1 MKRIALFFLLTLFIL
16 TPSAFSQDDD
26 WYRPGGFDAIGR
38 SYKTFSVSDTK
49 KVHFSRGNLQYN
61 ASQNKWRFAL
71 RQYNY
76 SCGDNTGIAQN
87 YDGWMDL
94 FRYGTSGWNNGATYY
109 QPWSTGG
116 SSSDYTSG
124 NLTGAKANA
133 DWGVYNKISNGGNK
147 AGQWRT
153 LTSDEWCYLLDLTG
167 VGSNASAGIPSR
179 QGKCG
184 FGTIEGMFRGLI
196 VLPDDWVLPSGCSFT
211 PVQRDVQNEF
221 AFNTYTYAEWD
232 KMQNAGAIFLP
243 AAGDLYGEELLT
255 PGVYGAYWTAAP
267 DANNSSSCQYVTFRG
282 DTWSNLFLDVQG
294 ANLGMSVR
302 LVADE
307 NPNVSKAFDLEGAS
321 YKTFSVADGRT
332 VHFSKGNLRYN
343 AATNTWAFAAK
354 QYLYIGDANN
364 NISES
369 YNGWIDLFGWG
380 TSGWNSGATAF
391 QPWSTSTTTTDYS
404 PGGYDTVDLTGD
416 YAQADWGVY
425 NKITNGGNKAG
436 KWRTLTYEEWEYLID
451 RSGKYGMATIGGTY
465 KGMVLLPDDWTL
477 PSGVTFTAGYGNGY
491 STNSYTTTQ
500 WQKMEAAG
508 AIFLPAAANRYAS
521 TINDAGTYGF
531 YYTSSHYNENSVW
544 YIYFGESNVA
554 PQIQSR
560 SYGRSVRLVKD

>member
-61 ASQNKWRFAL
+61 AAQNKWRFAP
-71 RQYNY
+71 RQYTY
-76 SCGDNTGIAQN
+76 VCSDNNNISQD
-87 YDGWMDL
+87 YDGWIDL
-94 FRYGTSGWNNGATYY
+94 FGWGTSGWVSGANAY
-109 QPWSTGG
+109 QPWST
-116 SSSDYTSG
+116 STTASDYYIG
-124 NLTGAKANA
+124 GDYVNGLYGEYANA
-133 DWGVYNKISNGGNK
+133 DWGVYNKITNGGNK

-153 LTSDEWCYLLDLTG
+153 LSMEEWSYLLSPNRGNGQYKNALATIQGVFKGMIILPDEWTTPDGLT
-167 VGSNASAGIPSR
+167 
-179 QGKCG
+179 
-184 FGTIEGMFRGLI
+184 
-196 VLPDDWVLPSGCSFT
+196 FT
-211 PVQRDVQNEF
+211 PGGWESDGY
-221 AFNTYTYAEWD
+221 ATNTYTIDEWQR
-232 KMQNAGAIFLP
+232 MEAAGAIFLP
-243 AAGDLYGEELLT
+243 TTGRRTGD
-255 PGVYGAYWTAAP
+255 
-267 DANNSSSCQYVTFRG
+267 DISSSTNNEYVEY
-282 DTWSNLFLDVQG
+282 WSSDHYDETKAHCIFYRSDYDYSIYKMNRYYGLP
-294 ANLGMSVR
+294 VR

-307 NPNVSKAFDLEGAS
+307 NPNVSKAFDLDGAS

-354 QYLYIGDANN
+354 QYLYIGDANA
-364 NISES
+364 NIAED
-369 YNGWIDLFGWG
+369 YNGWIDLFSWG

-391 QPWSTSTTTTDYS
+391 QPWSTSTTSTDYS

-477 PSGVTFTAGYGNGY
+477 PSGVAFTAGYGNGY

>member
-1 MKRIALFFLLTLFIL
+1 MT
-16 TPSAFSQDDD
+16 D
-26 WYRPGGFDAIGR
+26 
-38 SYKTFSVSDTK
+38 
-49 KVHFSRGNLQYN
+49 
-61 ASQNKWRFAL
+61 
-71 RQYNY
+71 
-76 SCGDNTGIAQN
+76 
-87 YDGWMDL
+87 
-94 FRYGTSGWNNGATYY
+94 Y
-109 QPWSTGG
+109 QP
-116 SSSDYTSG
+116 G
-124 NLTGAKANA
+124 NDLSNDLTDAYANA
-133 DWGVYNKISNGGNK
+133 DWGVYNRISNGGNK

-153 LTSDEWCYLLDLTG
+153 LTNDEWTYLTQRD
-167 VGSNASAGIPSR
+167 
-179 QGKCG
+179 GKCG
-184 FGTIEGMFRGLI
+184 MATIQGLFNGI
-196 VLPDDWVLPSGCSFT
+196 IILPDDWTIPNGLTFTSGYSNGFAT
-211 PVQRDVQNEF
+211 NNYSIGDWQRME
-221 AFNTYTYAEWD
+221 A
-232 KMQNAGAIFLP
+232 AGAVFLP
-243 AAGDLYGEELLT
+243 ANGYRNGLDLGDINAWA
-255 PGVYGAYWTAAP
+255 AYW
-267 DANNSSSCQYVTFRG
+267 SSTHSMF
-282 DTWSNLFLDVQG
+282 N
-294 ANLGMSVR
+294 NLGGYGFAWGFEIADSEYGTGEKGRSAGLSVR

-343 AATNTWAFAAK
+343 AATNTWAFASK
-354 QYLYIGDANN
+354 QYLCIGEANS

-391 QPWSTSTTTTDYS
+391 QPWSTSTTSTDYS

-477 PSGVTFTAGYGNGY
+477 PSGVAFTAGYGNGY
-491 STNSYTTTQ
+491 TTNSYTITQ

-508 AIFLPAAANRYAS
+508 AIFLPAAAARYAS

>member
-1 MKRIALFFLLTLFIL
+1 MKHLTLTL
-16 TPSAFSQDDD
+16 SLSLLLLAPSAFSQDDD
-26 WYRPGGFDAIGR
+26 WYRPGGFDVNGR

-61 ASQNKWRFAL
+61 AAQNKWRFAL
-71 RQYNY
+71 RQYNMIC
-76 SCGDNTGIAQN
+76 SDNANASET
-87 YDGWMDL
+87 YDGWIDL
-94 FRYGTSGWNNGATYY
+94 FGWGTSGWSGSGANHY
-109 QPWSTGG
+109 QPWEMSEDYEGYIVGG
-116 SSSDYTSG
+116 EYSN
-124 NLTGAKANA
+124 NLTDAYADA
-133 DWGVYNKISNGGNK
+133 DWGVYNRISNGGNK

-153 LTSDEWCYLLDLTG
+153 MTKVEWEYLLGDNAKRSGKWGFATING
-167 VGSNASAGIPSR
+167 VF
-179 QGKCG
+179 K
-184 FGTIEGMFRGLI
+184 GLV
-196 VLPDDWVLPSGCSFT
+196 VLPDEWTTPSSVTFT
-211 PVQRDVQNEF
+211 AGRQTGDN
-221 AFNTYTYAEWD
+221 AYSTNTYSHAEWE
-232 KMQNAGAIFLP
+232 KMQAAGAIFLP
-243 AAGDLYGEELLT
+243 ADGYRTSGTDVAYVNNWGN
-255 PGVYGAYWTAAP
+255 YWTSTACDDQFNACCYGFDRYNP
-267 DANNSSSCQYVTFRG
+267 MGTECSSRNF
-282 DTWSNLFLDVQG
+282 
-294 ANLGMSVR
+294 GMSVR

-307 NPNVSKAFDLEGAS
+307 NPNVSKAFDLDGAS

-343 AATNTWAFAAK
+343 AATNTWAFASK
-354 QYLYIGDANN
+354 QYLCIGEANS

-391 QPWSTSTTTTDYS
+391 QPWSTSTTSTDYS

-508 AIFLPAAANRYAS
+508 AIFLPAAAARYAS

-554 PQIQSR
+554 TQIQSR